1 MFTRSSAVQHT
12 NAKSFHGQKD
22 NTRSAGL
29 QPRVNDAPLKQRATG
44 ADDRSSLCLDAV
56 TDRFHFRVL
65 NRDGAARRGELTTP
79 HGVVQT
85 PAFMPVGTRGAVK
98 AVTQQQLE
106 ELGAEIIL
114 GNTYHLYLKPGD
126 GLIARC
132 GGLHK
137 FIGWDRPILT
147 DSGGYQVFSL
157 AAMRLIKEEGA
168 EFRSHI
174 DGSLHLLTPERAV
187 DIQAQLGSDI
197 AMVLDECAST
207 QSASD
212 ADRPVSDVLHDATRI
227 AMERSARWAG
237 RARRRQL
244 QLRDDPRGAPDVI
257 VTNPGQAQFG
267 IIQGGI
273 DAGLRTESVQRTTDI
288 GFEAYAIGGLSVGE
302 PVEIMYD
309 VVAHTAP
316 RLPEDKPRYLMG
328 TGMPD
333 DLVECVARGIDM
345 FDCVLPTRNARNGQL
360 MTSRGPIAIKNA
372 RYAEDLSPPDPD
384 CTCYT
389 CRHFSRAYLRHLF
402 VVGEM
407 TAGTLNSLHNL
418 HFYLDT
424 MRRIREAIVFGSFEK
439 LRREFHQTFS
449 RRPQL

>member
-1 MFTRSSAVQHT
+1 M
-12 NAKSFHGQKD
+12 SF
-22 NTRSAGL
+22 RI
-29 QPRVNDAPLKQRATG
+29 
-44 ADDRSSLCLDAV
+44 
-56 TDRFHFRVL
+56 L
-65 NRDGAARRGELTTP
+65 NRDGAARRGELTTA
-79 HGVVQT
+79 HGVIQT

-98 AVTQQQLE
+98 AVTHRDLE
-106 ELGAEIIL
+106 DLGAEIIL

-137 FIGWDRPILT
+137 FIGWNRPILT
-147 DSGGYQVFSL
+147 DSGGYQIFSL
-157 AAMRLIKEEGA
+157 APMRRIREEGA

-174 DGSLHLLTPERAV
+174 DGSLHLLTPERVV
-187 DIQAQLGSDI
+187 DIQLQLGSDI
-197 AMVLDECAST
+197 AMVLDECIGTIPGSDPTQVST
-207 QSASD
+207 TPGSD
-212 ADRPVSDVLHDATRI
+212 PTTPGSDPGGVARDAVRT
-227 AMERSARWAG
+227 AMERSIRWAQ
-237 RARRRQL
+237 RARARQL
-244 QLRDDPRGAPDVI
+244 QLREDPASAPDVL
-257 VTNPGQAQFG
+257 VTNERQAQFG
-267 IIQGGI
+267 IIQGGTYP
-273 DAGLRTESVQRTTDI
+273 DLRTESVQRTVEI

-302 PVEIMYD
+302 PVDVMYD
-309 VVAHTAP
+309 VVAQTAP
-316 RLPEDKPRYLMG
+316 LLPDDTPRYLMG

-333 DLVECVARGIDM
+333 DLIECVARGIDM

-360 MTSRGPIAIKNA
+360 LTSRGPLVIKNA
-372 RYAEDLSPPDPD
+372 RYAEDMRPPDPD

-407 TAGTLNSLHNL
+407 AAATLNSLHNL

-449 RRPQL
+449 RRLQI